1 MLQVS
6 ICLYS
11 NSIKTANAN
20 QYIKLYKNLFSP
32 YRLVSTVFIKIHILV
47 FKMCYKKYKN
57 TKVLISNQYTKNLPN
72 PFFTVSEKCGLT
84 LLYALALFGPVSC
97 IHRGKEKYLKSGKF
111 TFSIKIGIIG
121 KMFFSSSK

>member
-1 MLQVS
+1 MLQ
-6 ICLYS
+6 
-11 NSIKTANAN
+11 
-20 QYIKLYKNLFSP
+20 
-32 YRLVSTVFIKIHILV
+32 KIQ
-47 FKMCYKKYKN
+47 KYKSSDF
-57 TKVLISNQYTKNLPN
+57 KSIHQKFPK

-121 KMFFSSSK
+121 KMFFSSSKY